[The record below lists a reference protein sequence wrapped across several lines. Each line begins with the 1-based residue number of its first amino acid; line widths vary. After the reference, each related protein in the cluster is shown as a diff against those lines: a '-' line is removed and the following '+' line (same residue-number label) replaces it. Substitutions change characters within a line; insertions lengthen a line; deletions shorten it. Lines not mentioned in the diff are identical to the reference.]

1 MGLSFDFT
9 EIENWSEVC
18 HERLTEPPEGYDSL
32 EAFRAAN
39 CGWGSNWG
47 WADDEETRL
56 SRIRPQTDA
65 LIWGTMSIG
74 IGEITQENYREV
86 CERYHVFE
94 RVLGARLSQFN
105 EETGKREEVFTTL
118 EVIKAHIGLRTN
130 VFPNKTKTKFKNSIM
145 QELFENAGRAFEQ
158 AEAQARAGD
167 E

>member
-47 WADDEETRL
+47 WTDDEKTTL

-74 IGEITQENYREV
+74 IGEITQANYQEV
-86 CERYHVFE
+86 YERYYVYE
-94 RVLGARLSQFN
+94 RAFGARLSQFN
-105 EETGKREEVFTTL
+105 EATGEREDVFTSL
-118 EVIKAHIGLRTN
+118 ETIKAHIGLSTN
-130 VFPNKTKTKFKNSIM
+130 VFPKRTKTKFKNEIM
-145 QELFENAGRAFEQ
+145 RELFQQAAGAFIASEQ
-158 AEAQARAGD
+158 DTGD
-167 E
+167 ET